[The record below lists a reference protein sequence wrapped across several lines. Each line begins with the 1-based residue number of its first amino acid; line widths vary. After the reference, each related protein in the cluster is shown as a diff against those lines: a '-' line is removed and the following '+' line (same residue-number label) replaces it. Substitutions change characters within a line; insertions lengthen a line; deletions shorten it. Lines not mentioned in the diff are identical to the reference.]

1 MNNVNERNPHTR
13 KVVAL
18 MALAENANKEFS
30 EALLHLWLKLLDKY
44 TPEEVEAGTLRILET
59 YPFRQLP
66 PFAALREAIDD
77 TSGKGMQSIRLQA
90 SAEWAKLL
98 SDIEKYGTYSR
109 PPNMDTTTAHVL
121 RLMGGWESACL
132 WEMRYLELKRKDFIE
147 LWIESHGKADVL
159 ALGATAVR
167 GALPGNKKLDFNKFT
182 KKLTKEE
189 R

>member
-1 MNNVNERNPHTR
+1 
-13 KVVAL
+13 
-18 MALAENANKEFS
+18 
-30 EALLHLWLKLLDKY
+30 
-44 TPEEVEAGTLRILET
+44 
-59 YPFRQLP
+59 
-66 PFAALREAIDD
+66 
-77 TSGKGMQSIRLQA
+77 MQSIRLQA

-109 PPNMDTTTAHVL
+109 PPNMDSTTAHVL
-121 RLMGGWESACL
+121 RLMGGWESVCL

-182 KKLTKEE
+182 QKLARQKG
-189 R
+189 